1 MIQEMKMTI
10 IDITEWCVDALVCGL
25 AFLSFA
31 IGSFIFLLI
40 ASVIKDFFTR
50 QYEGYIN
57 G

>member
-31 IGSFIFLLI
+31 IASFIFLLI

-50 QYEGYIN
+50 QYEGYKN